1 MKEERKK
8 EVGKVGMCE
17 LADVKSELMPSQRGC
32 LAERSRCQ
40 NLLAVAARPVL
51 SSPRVC
57 GGGMW
62 TQVEKRC
69 PPRGSPDC
77 PAHSRHRSTAPV
89 GGQLSPAQVA
99 ASISCRPSNV
109 PGFNVRRQVPAGSRP
124 ALWSWVWKAGRM
136 RERGCPHWRSWA
148 RSVRAAAP
156 SPRPRSCRAHRRA
169 GSSCPL
175 SCRRAAEEE
184 VGGGL

>member
-40 NLLAVAARPVL
+40 NLLAVATRPVL

-77 PAHSRHRSTAPV
+77 PAHSRRRSTAPV
-89 GGQLSPAQVA
+89 GGRLSPAQVA

-109 PGFNVRRQVPAGSRP
+109 PGFNVRRQVPAGGRP
-124 ALWSWVWKAGRM
+124 AGLAELALEDWQDAGK
-136 RERGCPHWRSWA
+136 GLPTLAQLGPLCQG
-148 RSVRAAAP
+148 
-156 SPRPRSCRAHRRA
+156 
-169 GSSCPL
+169 GSSITSPTEL
-175 SCRRAAEEE
+175 PGAPPSR
-184 VGGGL
+184 L